1 MKFYSAIAENRPI
14 YSSESTRKFAF
25 DSLEGKYGQDTRNFP
40 HVKLDDIEN
49 FEELTLLE
57 KYDIAIERIVHQAP
71 IRICENELISGAA
84 TIGDAIDHM
93 IPAAYKGQ
101 LLCYSVSHV
110 TLGFDRVVN
119 EGLLTIEEEVKTAIA
134 TQDDS
139 EKLTY
144 LKSMQHSIDCFKI
157 WHECYLNELVKKD
170 EEIYKRSYENLKQV
184 PLSPASNFHEAVQSL
199 WFAFAFTRLTGNWSG
214 IGRIDYILGK
224 YLEQDLNQGVL
235 DLSQA
240 REILAHFFI
249 KGCEWIYGG
258 SNGSGDAQH
267 YQNIVL
273 AGVDEDGN
281 EITNNVTYL
290 CLDIVE
296 EFGIS
301 DFPIAVR
308 INKNSPQKLLKR
320 VAEVIRH
327 GNGTVAVYNEELITN
342 SLTDFIYDINEA
354 RNFAND
360 GCWEVQ
366 IPGKTYFRYIPFD
379 GLNILQHQTL
389 QGYKNAELN
398 FATFDEL
405 FSAYIDDLKA
415 RLEQI
420 YQDIEGDYIVDENI
434 NYKNWKWKPRNPC
447 SVISLFTEGCAKKGL
462 SYLEGGAKYNV
473 LSFHIGGL
481 PDTANS
487 LYAIKKIVFD
497 EKRLALAEFMRIL
510 RDDWNG
516 EETLRQ
522 HILNRYAYYGND
534 NPEVDEVAAR
544 IADRFADIVKSF
556 NGRCPL
562 YFIPGI
568 STFGRQIEWAASR
581 ISSPH
586 GHKKGD
592 VLANNFSPTPG
603 SDFVGATAIIKSHCT
618 TNLRNQTCGA
628 ALDLKLSPTTIKASN
643 GIDSIVGLING
654 FINLGGF
661 FLQIDV
667 LDNEVLK
674 SAQEHPEDYK
684 NLAVRIAGWSARF
697 VTLDKEWQ
705 DMIIKRDSSNVS

>member
-1 MKFYSAIAENRPI
+1 MKFYSATDESRQI
-14 YSSESTRKFAF
+14 YSSENTRKFAL
-25 DSLEGKYGQDTRNFP
+25 DSLEGKYGQDTQKFP

-49 FEELTLLE
+49 FEELTFLE
-57 KYDIAIERIVHQAP
+57 KHDISIERIVRQAP
-71 IRICENELISGAA
+71 IRICANELISGAA
-84 TIGDAIDHM
+84 TVGDAIYHM
-93 IPAAYKGQ
+93 IPASYKGQ

-119 EGLLTIEEEVKTAIA
+119 EGLLVIEEELKA
-134 TQDDS
+134 TVAGQNDL
-139 EKLTY
+139 EKL
-144 LKSMQHSIDCFKI
+144 LFLNSMQHSIDCFKI
-157 WHECYLNELVKKD
+157 WHDRYLNELAKKD

-184 PLSPASNFHEAVQSL
+184 PLLPARNFHEAVQSL
-199 WFAFAFTRLTGNWSG
+199 WFIFAFTRLTGNWSG
-214 IGRIDYILGK
+214 IGRIDEILGK
-224 YLEQDLNQGVL
+224 YLERDLKQGIL
-235 DLSQA
+235 DITQA

-273 AGVDEDGN
+273 AGVDSDGN

-327 GNGTVAVYNEELITN
+327 GNGTVAVYNEELILN
-342 SLTDFIYDINEA
+342 SMTDFIYDIKEA
-354 RNFAND
+354 RDFAND
-360 GCWEVQ
+360 GCWEIQ

-389 QGYKNAELN
+389 KGYESAELN
-398 FATFDEL
+398 FKTFDEL
-405 FSAYIDDLKA
+405 FYAYIDDLQA
-415 RLEQI
+415 ALEEI
-420 YQDIEGDYIVDENI
+420 YQHVEGDYILDKNVDC
-434 NYKNWKWKPRNPC
+434 KNWKWKPRNPC
-447 SVISLFTEGCAKKGL
+447 SVVSLFTEGCAQKGL
-462 SYLEGGAKYNV
+462 SYLEGGAKYNA

-497 EKRLALAEFMRIL
+497 EKMLTLAEFMCIL
-510 RDDWNG
+510 NSDWEG
-516 EETLRQ
+516 EEALRQ
-522 HILNRYAYYGND
+522 HILNRYSYYGND
-534 NPEVDEVAAR
+534 NPEVDEITAK
-544 IADRFADIVKSF
+544 IADCFAELVRSF

-568 STFGRQIEWAASR
+568 STFGRQIEWSASR

-586 GHKKGD
+586 GRKKGE

-603 SDFVGATAIIKSHCT
+603 SDFVGATAIIKSHCR

-628 ALDLKLSPTTIKASN
+628 ALDLKLSPSTIKANN
-643 GIDSIVGLING
+643 GVDSIVGLING
-654 FINLGGF
+654 FISLGGF

-674 SAQEHPEDYK
+674 HAQEHPEEYK